1 MAASTESL
9 ARITQ
14 DGVESAGKLAR
25 ISMDSAQR
33 AIAIQLAFVRQSV
46 EQAQVDARAFAQAK
60 DVTQLMALR
69 ARAAGH
75 ALESWAGY
83 SQGLMEVASKAR
95 AELSQLAEERLGS
108 LREAGNAAFDT
119 YTSAAREAAALADA
133 GTKRGTTKRRAKK

>member
-1 MAASTESL
+1 MVASTESL

-14 DGVESAGKLAR
+14 DGVESAGKLAH